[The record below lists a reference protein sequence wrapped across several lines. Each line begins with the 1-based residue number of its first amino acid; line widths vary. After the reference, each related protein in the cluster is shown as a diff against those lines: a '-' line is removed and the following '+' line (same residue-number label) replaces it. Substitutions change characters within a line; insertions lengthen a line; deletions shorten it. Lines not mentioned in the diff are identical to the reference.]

1 MSKDNP
7 TLKDGYQSSLIQI
20 SAPVTNEP
28 ELQVLS
34 INLTRQINAA
44 LAEIQDRINK
54 LLGPD
59 ELIVTVDAGVKL
71 RFVKGVLRDDNY
83 TT

>member
-7 TLKDGYQSSLIQI
+7 ILKDGYQSSLIQI

-83 TT
+83 TP